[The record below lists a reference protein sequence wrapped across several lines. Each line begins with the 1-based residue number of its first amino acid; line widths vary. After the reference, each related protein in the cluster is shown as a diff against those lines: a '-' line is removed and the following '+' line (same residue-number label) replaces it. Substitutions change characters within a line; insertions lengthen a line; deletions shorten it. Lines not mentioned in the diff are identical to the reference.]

1 MTEYLELA
9 AIVVGFGYLIFD
21 LRGVKDEIKDLAN
34 KVYDLRSDVSMI
46 MGKMKIGNG
55 NGK

>member
-9 AIVVGFGYLIFD
+9 IVIGFGYLIFD
-21 LRGVKDEIKDLAN
+21 LRGVKDEIKDLSN
-34 KVYDLRSDVSMI
+34 KVYDLRSDVSVI

-55 NGK
+55 K